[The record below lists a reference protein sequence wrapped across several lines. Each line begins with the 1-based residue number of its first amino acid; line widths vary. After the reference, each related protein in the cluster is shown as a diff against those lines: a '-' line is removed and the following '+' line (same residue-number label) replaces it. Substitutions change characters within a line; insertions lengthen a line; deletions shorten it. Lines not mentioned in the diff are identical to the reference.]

1 MLRLKSFL
9 RRVALLAMF
18 GAFAIQPAVAAE
30 KQSFKIA
37 CSIYVGWM
45 PWDYANQSGILEK
58 WADKYGIEIELTQ
71 VNDYVESINQ
81 YTAGGFDGCVM
92 TNMPS
97 SVSPPSSFATS
108 RCEHPSYPPSN

>member
-1 MLRLKSFL
+1 
-9 RRVALLAMF
+9 
-18 GAFAIQPAVAAE
+18 
-30 KQSFKIA
+30 
-37 CSIYVGWM
+37 M